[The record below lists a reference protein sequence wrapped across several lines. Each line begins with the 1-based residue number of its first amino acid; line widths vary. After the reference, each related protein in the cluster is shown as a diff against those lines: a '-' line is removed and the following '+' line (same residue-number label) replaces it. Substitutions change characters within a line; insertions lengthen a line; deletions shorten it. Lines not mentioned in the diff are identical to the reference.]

1 MQTKINDQIMKEI
14 QHHIADTLKSLRSQ
28 GEEKQVTLAGEL
40 GIARSIL
47 SDYENAKR
55 MPTLEHLIKIAE
67 HYQVSCDY
75 LIGTD
80 SILYNDDIYATD
92 YASIDVSSLSYRDK
106 IIVNFLVQ
114 AMKLTAMTKSKD
126 DNRRLLSQLLRN
138 NKKEEFTSINKILK
152 RKRKWQR

>member
-14 QHHIADTLKSLRSQ
+14 QHHIADTLKSLRNQ

-67 HYQVSCDY
+67 HYQVTCDY

-92 YASIDVSSLSYRDK
+92 YASLDVSSLSYRDK
-106 IIVNFLVQ
+106 IIVKFLVQ
-114 AMKLTAMTKSKD
+114 IMKITTTMKSKD
-126 DNRRLLSQLLRN
+126 ENIKLLSRVIRSDERDVFIN
-138 NKKEEFTSINKILK
+138 NFLEVIKK
-152 RKRKWQR
+152 QG